1 MTFTYIHHHYSIR
14 QIIRKN
20 IIGPLFDTLG
30 TGLYKYHKVVSIF
43 CSVQV
48 CFNPNVTARLHFEL
62 LLSLWL
68 FSITSHEHF
77 SCTTDSV
84 WFTVYRQCDLWRTDA
99 IPYVYKVNYTA
110 ASAWVPS
117 SLCVMCL
124 QLSLSEMDKKK
135 KEEVNVLLSGSA
147 IKREYHKQPGSSH
160 SFKSHSHHTA
170 FQWCLELQK
179 NIFNEQK

>member
-1 MTFTYIHHHYSIR
+1 MSIRDFQKIARNKKNCLKLNFWLKEMTFTYIHHHNSIR

-68 FSITSHEHF
+68 FSIKSHEHF

-84 WFTVYRQCDLWRTDA
+84 WFTVYRQCDLGRIDA
-99 IPYVYKVNYTA
+99 IPY
-110 ASAWVPS
+110 
-117 SLCVMCL
+117 CV
-124 QLSLSEMDKKK
+124 
-135 KEEVNVLLSGSA
+135 
-147 IKREYHKQPGSSH
+147 
-160 SFKSHSHHTA
+160 
-170 FQWCLELQK
+170 
-179 NIFNEQK
+179 